1 MTFFDHLRLLFD
13 VYQND
18 LPDLINYLCT
28 ALKMEKGLF
37 SKKKEVPRLID
48 HFHKLYHLSIWLLLK
63 GRKKEK

>member
-28 ALKMEKGLF
+28 ALKMEKGIF
-37 SKKKEVPRLID
+37 FQKKEVPRLID
-48 HFHKLYHLSIWLLLK
+48 HFHYTT
-63 GRKKEK
+63 

>member
-28 ALKMEKGLF
+28 ALKMEKGF
-37 SKKKEVPRLID
+37 FTKKKRCLDLLII
-48 HFHKLYHLSIWLLLK
+48 STIPLK
-63 GRKKEK
+63 YMSFTLRKKEKKNH

>member
-28 ALKMEKGLF
+28 ALKMEKGF
-37 SKKKEVPRLID
+37 FYKKKEVPRLID
-48 HFHKLYHLSIWLLLK
+48 HFHPPYHLSIWLLLK

>member
-28 ALKMEKGLF
+28 ALKMEKGIF
-37 SKKKEVPRLID
+37 YKKKEVPRLID
-48 HFHKLYHLSIWLLLK
+48 HFFSSIPLK
-63 GRKKEK
+63 YMAFT